1 MSSPQ
6 MGDSPRAP
14 HSQQVARV
22 PDPAKISTNRG
33 GQIPAVPIKPQ
44 GRVYALR
51 GDLGSGSGFLPKP
64 VRTNADYM
72 AREKACALS
81 AYVST
86 RCYDRGCV
94 QIGRAHVSTPVTN
107 AQHVCRFLLE

>member
-1 MSSPQ
+1 

-14 HSQQVARV
+14 HSQQVSSV
-22 PDPAKISTNRG
+22 PDTAKISTNRG
-33 GQIPAVPIKPQ
+33 GTIPAVPIKPK

-51 GDLGSGSGFLPKP
+51 GDLGSGSGFLPKT

-72 AREKACALS
+72 ACEKACAPS

-86 RCYDRGCV
+86 RCNHRGCV
-94 QIGRAHVSTPVTN
+94 QINPSHTKSWSA
-107 AQHVCRFLLE
+107 

>member
-14 HSQQVARV
+14 HSQQVSRV

-64 VRTNADYM
+64 VRSEEHTSELQSLILISYAVFGLKKKKPNRRYNTYAII
-72 AREKACALS
+72 L
-81 AYVST
+81 
-86 RCYDRGCV
+86 
-94 QIGRAHVSTPVTN
+94 
-107 AQHVCRFLLE
+107 